1 MQFLISLCDFSIFP
15 FNSILYLFKH
25 LAFILTSIFFL
36 QYRLNHITILF
47 QNLYYIKSSNIWY
60 PLCNLTQISSLI
72 SYGNFHS
79 LLDYSLVLSS
89 AMGLSTLVSFFYDL
103 SSILK
108 KFSHLFFSHSSTVS
122 SNVKLF
128 LLLELTSFFKKSHFI

>member
-79 LLDYSLVLSS
+79 LLDYSLVPSS

>member
-79 LLDYSLVLSS
+79 LPDYSLVPSS